1 MAQNKIPSILILCL
15 AASMSMTLLLS
26 VEARRTKFTIYFQDY
41 AFGPNTTFFPVVGLP
56 GSTLNY
62 TDFGTFFVTDDAIT
76 AIPDEGAPI
85 IGRAQGIYVVTGK
98 DGRNLLV
105 LISLVFTSGTY
116 NGSSIEIQGTSR
128 QFDLNRELPVVAGT
142 GMFRLARG
150 FINTDNFS
158 FDQERGYSVIQ
169 VNVTLVY

>member
-1 MAQNKIPSILILCL
+1 MAQNQIHTLFILCL
-15 AASMSMTLLLS
+15 ASSISMTLLLS
-26 VEARRTKFTIYFQDY
+26 VEAKKTKFTIYFQDY

-62 TDFGTFFVTDDAIT
+62 TDFGTFFVTDDSIT
-76 AIPDEGAPI
+76 ATPNEDALS
-85 IGRAQGIYVVTGK
+85 IGRAQGIYVVTGL

-105 LISLVFTSGTY
+105 LLSLVFTGGKF

-142 GMFRLARG
+142 GKFRLTRG
-150 FINTDNFS
+150 FINTDTVS
-158 FDQERGYSVIQ
+158 FDAARGYSVIQ
-169 VNVTLVY
+169 VNVTLIY